1 MTLTVTAKTGSDT
14 AGLRRVLATLCITET
29 ASWGVLYYAFPVLS
43 GHISADTG
51 WSAAALTGA
60 FSAALVVSALLGI
73 VVGRLLDRRGPRW
86 LMTTGSVLGVLAV
99 GAVATAPNLGVF
111 VAGWLLAGVAMSA
124 ALYPPAFAALT
135 RWYGPGRVVALTV
148 LTLVAG
154 SASTVFAPLT
164 AVLVERFDWRITYLI
179 LAGLLAVVTIPGHA
193 FGLRP
198 IWPPAPPGPPVGRPR
213 QIIVSRHFMA
223 LVIAMAFAACASSA
237 VVINLVP
244 LLTERGVSTTTAAVT
259 LGIGGAG
266 QVLGR
271 LGYKA
276 LAQRLGVRTRT
287 VAVILGVAV
296 TTALLALVTSLAG
309 LIAAAVLAG
318 ACRGVMTLLQATAV
332 TERWGAAH
340 YGQLSGVVAAPV
352 TLTSALAPWLGA
364 ALATALG
371 GYTAMFWVMGGLG
384 VVAAAVAMASVP
396 SPSANQQHV

>member
-1 MTLTVTAKTGSDT
+1 M
-14 AGLRRVLATLCITET
+14 
-29 ASWGVLYYAFPVLS
+29 
-43 GHISADTG
+43 
-51 WSAAALTGA
+51 
-60 FSAALVVSALLGI
+60 ALVV
-73 VVGRLLDRRGPRW
+73 
-86 LMTTGSVLGVLAV
+86 
-99 GAVATAPNLGVF
+99 
-111 VAGWLLAGVAMSA
+111 
-124 ALYPPAFAALT
+124 
-135 RWYGPGRVVALTV
+135 
-148 LTLVAG
+148 
-154 SASTVFAPLT
+154 
-164 AVLVERFDWRITYLI
+164 
-179 LAGLLAVVTIPGHA
+179 
-193 FGLRP
+193 
-198 IWPPAPPGPPVGRPR
+198 
-213 QIIVSRHFMA
+213 
-223 LVIAMAFAACASSA
+223 AMAFAACASYA

-244 LLTERGVSTTTAAVT
+244 LLTERGVSTTTAAVA

-296 TTALLALVTSLAG
+296 TTALLALFTSLAG

-318 ACRGVMTLLQATAV
+318 VFRGVMTLLQATAV
-332 TERWGAAH
+332 TERWGPAH

-396 SPSANQQHV
+396 SPSANQQHA